1 MDKPDRLAEAET
13 VFNRHMIL
21 ALSETDESVP
31 RAAEKLF
38 EEAATN
44 PELAM
49 SMVFLFLAYTIEATM
64 RGESPLH

>member
-1 MDKPDRLAEAET
+1 
-13 VFNRHMIL
+13 MIL